1 MEHETES
8 KVIDKT
14 LDVVEY
20 FAVGIEVLAVTIIVV
35 GIVSATYV
43 FLTRYRAPRAA
54 TTEYNRYRAR
64 LGWTL
69 LLGLE
74 VLVAADVVRTVAVN
88 PSLEVEID
96 HRWPWQRPEHAGTGA
111 DRAYELIVGAPCRRT
126 PSEDAVTGGR
136 EMATHQSGH
145 RNRNGVATYA
155 IRVQGSPRAGWSD
168 RLAGMQIRPDED
180 DAGCTVLEAT
190 LPDQAALIGVL
201 KEIYDLGLPLLQVD
215 LVGGDDEVGSI
226 D

>member
-1 MEHETES
+1 
-8 KVIDKT
+8 
-14 LDVVEY
+14 
-20 FAVGIEVLAVTIIVV
+20 
-35 GIVSATYV
+35 
-43 FLTRYRAPRAA
+43 
-54 TTEYNRYRAR
+54 
-64 LGWTL
+64 
-69 LLGLE
+69 
-74 VLVAADVVRTVAVN
+74 
-88 PSLEVEID
+88 
-96 HRWPWQRPEHAGTGA
+96 
-111 DRAYELIVGAPCRRT
+111 
-126 PSEDAVTGGR
+126 
-136 EMATHQSGH
+136 MATHQSGH